1 MELQGKIKTIHPLE
15 EKGERKFKT
24 QEITLDRTSEYNG
37 DRKEN
42 YSRIQLS
49 GANTDQVLNLQLKEG
64 DIIKCN
70 FEINGRF
77 YEKEGE
83 QKYFQTVSAWG
94 ITVIK
99 RA

>member
-1 MELQGKIKTIHPLE
+1 MELQGKIKTIHQLE
-15 EKGERKFKT
+15 EKGEKKFKT

-64 DIIKCN
+64 DVIKCN
-70 FEINGRF
+70 FDITAITSVTKVVLFFSLN
-77 YEKEGE
+77 
-83 QKYFQTVSAWG
+83 FQLIIYSSPYVL
-94 ITVIK
+94 
-99 RA
+99 